1 MLLNCI
7 RESVMFWIV
16 SVILYLVIMM
26 IVGAFLSAGLVV
38 YRGFKIYMSKYDWEG
53 NDKNK
58 DEKKD
63 KTGKSRFEEEKSE
76 SKKNI

>member
-1 MLLNCI
+1 
-7 RESVMFWIV
+7 MFWIV
-16 SVILYLVIMM
+16 AVILYVVIMA
-26 IVGAFLSAGLVV
+26 IIGAFLSAALVI
-38 YRGFKIYMSKYDWEG
+38 YRGFKIYVSKYDWEG

-63 KTGKSRFEEEKSE
+63 QTGKSRFEEEKSE